1 MKAKMKAKRQKI
13 FIGIFVILIIIGL
26 IVFYFLTNNSNDNFI
41 ELNYNEFKEK
51 VDNKD
56 SFILCVSRTTC
67 SHCNDYKPKLKE
79 ISKKY
84 NIKIYYTEIN
94 EFSNSELDY
103 FKDNFGFDGGTP
115 ITMFIKDGKEGTTG
129 SRIEGDV
136 SMEKIVSKLKT
147 NGFIK

>member
-1 MKAKMKAKRQKI
+1 M
-13 FIGIFVILIIIGL
+13 GILGGIIVIGL
-26 IVFYFLTNNSNDNFI
+26 IVFFFLGSNSSDNFI
-41 ELNYNEFKEK
+41 KLNSNEFKEK
-51 VDNKD
+51 IDNND
-56 SFILCVSRTTC
+56 SFVLCVSRTTC

-79 ISKKY
+79 VSKKY

>member
-1 MKAKMKAKRQKI
+1 MKNNKKKLVM
-13 FIGIFVILIIIGL
+13 GILGGIIVIGL
-26 IVFYFLTNNSNDNFI
+26 IVFFFLGSNSSDNFI
-41 ELNYNEFKEK
+41 KLNYNEFKEK
-51 VDNKD
+51 IDNND
-56 SFILCVSRTTC
+56 SFVLCVSRTTC

-79 ISKKY
+79 VSKKY

-94 EFSNSELDY
+94 EFSNNELDY

>member
-1 MKAKMKAKRQKI
+1 MKNNKKKLVM
-13 FIGIFVILIIIGL
+13 GILGGIIVIGL
-26 IVFYFLTNNSNDNFI
+26 IVFYFLGSNSSDNFI
-41 ELNYNEFKEK
+41 KLNYNEFKEK

-56 SFILCVSRTTC
+56 SFVLCVSRTTC

-79 ISKKY
+79 VSKKY

>member
-1 MKAKMKAKRQKI
+1 MKNNKKKLVM
-13 FIGIFVILIIIGL
+13 GILGGIIVIGL
-26 IVFYFLTNNSNDNFI
+26 IVFFFLGSNSSDNFI
-41 ELNYNEFKEK
+41 KLNYNEFKEK
-51 VDNKD
+51 IDNND
-56 SFILCVSRTTC
+56 SFVLCVSRTTC

-79 ISKKY
+79 VSKKY

-103 FKDNFGFDGGTP
+103 FKDNFGFDGGPP

>member
-1 MKAKMKAKRQKI
+1 MYLKI
-13 FIGIFVILIIIGL
+13 NDIDKSLISFSQTTDKIIFVFAENISSESFADISVVKL
-26 IVFYFLTNNSNDNFI
+26 YSDDNMFLT
-41 ELNYNEFKEK
+41 EYTLE
-51 VDNKD
+51 
-56 SFILCVSRTTC
+56 
-67 SHCNDYKPKLKE
+67 DYD
-79 ISKKY
+79 
-84 NIKIYYTEIN
+84 IKIYYTEIN
-94 EFSNSELDY
+94 EFSNNELDY

>member
-1 MKAKMKAKRQKI
+1 MKNNKKKI
-13 FIGIFVILIIIGL
+13 VMGILGGIIVIGL
-26 IVFYFLTNNSNDNFI
+26 IVFFFLGSNSSDNFI
-41 ELNYNEFKEK
+41 KLNYNEFKEK
-51 VDNKD
+51 VDNND
-56 SFILCVSRTTC
+56 SFVLCVSRTTC

-79 ISKKY
+79 VSKKY

>member
-1 MKAKMKAKRQKI
+1 MKNNKKKLVM
-13 FIGIFVILIIIGL
+13 GILGGIIVIGL
-26 IVFYFLTNNSNDNFI
+26 IVFFFLGSNSSDNFI
-41 ELNYNEFKEK
+41 KLNYNEFKEK
-51 VDNKD
+51 VDNND
-56 SFILCVSRTTC
+56 SFVLCVSRTTC

-79 ISKKY
+79 VSNKY

>member
-1 MKAKMKAKRQKI
+1 MKNNKKKLVM
-13 FIGIFVILIIIGL
+13 GILGGIIVIGL
-26 IVFYFLTNNSNDNFI
+26 IVFYFLGSNSSDNFI
-41 ELNYNEFKEK
+41 KLNYNDFKEK

-56 SFILCVSRTTC
+56 SFVLCVSRTTC
-67 SHCNDYKPKLKE
+67 IHCNDYKPKLKE
-79 ISKKY
+79 VSKKY

>member
-1 MKAKMKAKRQKI
+1 MKNNKKKI
-13 FIGIFVILIIIGL
+13 VMGILGGIIVIGL
-26 IVFYFLTNNSNDNFI
+26 IVFFFLGSNSSDNFI
-41 ELNYNEFKEK
+41 KLNYNEFKEK
-51 VDNKD
+51 IDNND
-56 SFILCVSRTTC
+56 SFVLCVSRTTC

-79 ISKKY
+79 VSKKY

>member
-1 MKAKMKAKRQKI
+1 MKNNKKKLVM
-13 FIGIFVILIIIGL
+13 GILGGIIVIGL
-26 IVFYFLTNNSNDNFI
+26 IVFFFLGSNSSDNFI
-41 ELNYNEFKEK
+41 KLNYNEFKEK
-51 VDNKD
+51 VDNND
-56 SFILCVSRTTC
+56 SFVLCVSRTTC

-79 ISKKY
+79 VSKKY

>member
-1 MKAKMKAKRQKI
+1 MKNNKKKLV
-13 FIGIFVILIIIGL
+13 IGILGGIIVIGL
-26 IVFYFLTNNSNDNFI
+26 IVFFFLGSNSSDNFI
-41 ELNYNEFKEK
+41 KLNYNEFKKK
-51 VDNKD
+51 VDNND
-56 SFILCVSRTTC
+56 SFVLCVSRTTC

-79 ISKKY
+79 VSKKY

>member
-1 MKAKMKAKRQKI
+1 MKNNKKKLV
-13 FIGIFVILIIIGL
+13 IGILGGIIVIGL
-26 IVFYFLTNNSNDNFI
+26 IVFFFLGSNSSDNFI
-41 ELNYNEFKEK
+41 KLNYNEFKEK
-51 VDNKD
+51 VDNND
-56 SFILCVSRTTC
+56 SFVLCVSRTTC

-79 ISKKY
+79 VSNKY

>member
-1 MKAKMKAKRQKI
+1 MKNNKKKLVM
-13 FIGIFVILIIIGL
+13 GILGGIIVIGL
-26 IVFYFLTNNSNDNFI
+26 IVFFFLGSNSSDNFI
-41 ELNYNEFKEK
+41 KLNYNEFKEK
-51 VDNKD
+51 IDNND
-56 SFILCVSRTTC
+56 SFVLCVSRTTC

-79 ISKKY
+79 VSKKY

>member
-1 MKAKMKAKRQKI
+1 MKNNKKKLVM
-13 FIGIFVILIIIGL
+13 GILGGIIVIGL
-26 IVFYFLTNNSNDNFI
+26 IVFFFLGSNSSDNFI
-41 ELNYNEFKEK
+41 KLNYNEFKEK
-51 VDNKD
+51 IDNND
-56 SFILCVSRTTC
+56 SFVLCVSRTTC

-79 ISKKY
+79 VSKKY
-84 NIKIYYTEIN
+84 NIKIYYIEIN